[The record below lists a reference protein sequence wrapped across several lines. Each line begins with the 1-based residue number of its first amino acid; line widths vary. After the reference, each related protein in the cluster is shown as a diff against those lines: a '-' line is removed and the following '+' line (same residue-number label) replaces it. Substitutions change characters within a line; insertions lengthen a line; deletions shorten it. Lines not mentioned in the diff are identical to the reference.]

1 MKKLT
6 SKKFLTTFLSI
17 VLTGVFIAGCSSN
30 QNSTSSQEKDS
41 SSIKIGVSM
50 KDNSDEFVKRISNAM
65 DKKAKELGVK
75 LMMNDAG
82 GDVNRQISDV
92 ETMIA
97 QGVDALIVNP
107 QDIEGS
113 SPTVKMANEAN
124 IPIIIVNGDIAD
136 ENYTGFVGSTDQ
148 ESGEM
153 LGKWFMENLPK
164 GSNVCILEGPMGQS
178 GQVGRMNGFKEIGM
192 LEYFNVLDIQT
203 ANWKRDQAMTQ
214 AEDWITKF
222 NDKLDAIIC
231 ENDDMGM
238 GALSA
243 AKATG
248 RDDIII
254 GGVDGI
260 DDALEAVK
268 DGFYGISVV
277 QDAVGQGEA
286 AVEVAFKAAKGE
298 QIEYDT
304 RIPFQVCT
312 IENVDEYLK

>member
-1 MKKLT
+1 MKKFVT
-6 SKKFLTTFLSI
+6 KRFVAM
-17 VLTGVFIAGCSSN
+17 VLAAMTAGAFMTGCGGSGDKSASGDPDAV
-30 QNSTSSQEKDS
+30 T
-41 SSIKIGVSM
+41 IGVSM

-65 DKKAKELGVK
+65 EAKGKELGVNV
-75 LMMNDAG
+75 MMNDAG
-82 GDVNRQISDV
+82 GDVNQQISDV

-113 SPTVKMANEAN
+113 SPTVAMANEAG

-153 LGKWFMENLPK
+153 LGTWFMENLPE

-192 LEYFNVLDIQT
+192 LEYFNVLDTQT

-214 AEDWITKF
+214 AEDWITKYG
-222 NDKLDAIIC
+222 DKLDAIIC

-243 AKATG
+243 AKAAG
-248 RDDIII
+248 RDDILI

-268 DGFYGISVV
+268 DGSYGVSVV
-277 QDAVGQGEA
+277 QDAKGQGETA
-286 AVEVAFKAAKGE
+286 IEVAVKAAKGE
-298 QIEYDT
+298 EVEYDT
-304 RIPFQVCT
+304 RIPFQICT
-312 IENVDEYLK
+312 TDNVDDYLTE

>member
-1 MKKLT
+1 MKKFVG
-6 SKKFLTTFLSI
+6 KR
-17 VLTGVFIAGCSSN
+17 FIAMMLAALATGTMITGCGGGGDNSSAGGDPN
-30 QNSTSSQEKDS
+30 AIT
-41 SSIKIGVSM
+41 IGVSM

-65 DKKAKELGVK
+65 EAKGEELGVEV
-75 LMMNDAG
+75 LMNDAG
-82 GDVNRQISDV
+82 GDVNQQISDV

-113 SPTVKMANEAN
+113 SPTVSMANEAG

-136 ENYTGFVGSTDQ
+136 ENYTAFVGSTDQ

-153 LGKWFMENLPK
+153 LGTWFMENLPE

-178 GQVGRMNGFKEIGM
+178 GQVGRMNGFEAVGM
-192 LEYFNVLDIQT
+192 LDYFNVLDTQT

-222 NDKLDAIIC
+222 GDKLDAIIC

-243 AKATG
+243 ARGAG
-248 RDDIII
+248 REDIVI

-268 DGFYGISVV
+268 DGSYGVSVV
-277 QDAVGQGEA
+277 QDAKGQGETA
-286 AVEVAFKAAKGE
+286 IEIAVKAAKGE
-298 QIEYDT
+298 EVEYDT
-304 RIPFQVCT
+304 RIPFQICT
-312 IENVDEYLK
+312 IDNVDDYLQ

>member
-1 MKKLT
+1 MKKFVT
-6 SKKFLTTFLSI
+6 KRFVAM
-17 VLTGVFIAGCSSN
+17 VLAAMTAGAFMTGCGGSGDKSASGDPDAV
-30 QNSTSSQEKDS
+30 T
-41 SSIKIGVSM
+41 IGVSM

-65 DKKAKELGVK
+65 EAKGKELGVNV
-75 LMMNDAG
+75 MMNDAG
-82 GDVNRQISDV
+82 GDVNQQISDV

-113 SPTVKMANEAN
+113 SPTVAMANEAG

-153 LGKWFMENLPK
+153 LGTWFMENLPE

-192 LEYFNVLDIQT
+192 LEYFNVLDTQT

-214 AEDWITKF
+214 AEDWITKYG
-222 NDKLDAIIC
+222 DKLDAIIC

-243 AKATG
+243 AKAAG
-248 RDDIII
+248 RDDILI

-268 DGFYGISVV
+268 DGSYGVSVV
-277 QDAVGQGEA
+277 QDAKGQGETA
-286 AVEVAFKAAKGE
+286 IEVAVAAANGE
-298 QIEYDT
+298 EVEYDT
-304 RIPFQVCT
+304 RIPFQICT
-312 IENVDEYLK
+312 IDNVDDYLTE